1 MGRGIPCALLAV
13 LLLAPARASSAQ
25 NWEREDQQHA
35 WMNDA
40 HAAVDAYREGDTR
53 GALAMIRRQG
63 LSDRQLVARRVLASM
78 AAPPDNIDTRVRPA
92 LRWDVSR
99 IATLGALHM
108 EDVLVLFLDRGDAS
122 ADQVADRLATADLLL
137 DYAAGRLGRP
147 SAAPRWKHVI
157 GLAALA
163 DGHAWWA
170 RAVLDPAC
178 RDHPED
184 AALLLACGSLH
195 ETIAGLP
202 AGGVLDALLRHR
214 EGASLQSARRTR
226 ERQLEVAARPLERL
240 VALDPQNTEARLRLA
255 NVRRLQGRAGEA
267 APMLEAI
274 SADESAA
281 DARARYL
288 ASLFL
293 GRIEQDA
300 GRLEAAAVRYQQASE
315 ALSSGQSA
323 YLAASHVALLRGDA
337 GSSAALVD
345 RMLAAPVNPGDP
357 WRAYPLGQHWLAGP
371 LLASLREQARQGR

>member
-1 MGRGIPCALLAV
+1 MPA
-13 LLLAPARASSAQ
+13 APTSAQ
-25 NWEREDQQHA
+25 NWQREDQQHA

-40 HAAVDAYREGDTR
+40 HAAVDAYREGGTR
-53 GALAMIRRQG
+53 AALAMIRRRG
-63 LSDRQLVARRVLASM
+63 LSDRQLVARRVLESM
-78 AAPPDNIDTRVRPA
+78 TAPPDNIDPRVRPA
-92 LRWDVSR
+92 LRWDVRR

-122 ADQVADRLATADLLL
+122 ADKVADRLATADLLL
-137 DYAAGRLGRP
+137 EYAAGRLGRP

-170 RAVLDPAC
+170 GAVLDPAC

-226 ERQLEVAARPLERL
+226 NRQLEMAARPLERL

-267 APMLEAI
+267 APMLEI
-274 SADESAA
+274 IVADE

-293 GRIEQDA
+293 GRIEQDT
-300 GRLEAAAVRYQQASE
+300 GRLEAAAVRYQQAAE

-357 WRAYPLGQHWLAGP
+357 WRAYPLGQHWLVGP